1 MRLNPVADPSGART
15 CPQCGIRFKC
25 GAEAGEERCW
35 CAGFPA
41 VAIDAALPGCLC
53 PACLEARAAG
63 TPGRRPD
70 DGV

>member
-1 MRLNPVADPSGART
+1 MMGDQSQNEREPSGERT
-15 CPQCGIRFKC
+15 CPRCGIRFKC

-53 PACLEARAAG
+53 SACLEERAHG
-63 TPGRRPD
+63 ID
-70 DGV
+70 NM